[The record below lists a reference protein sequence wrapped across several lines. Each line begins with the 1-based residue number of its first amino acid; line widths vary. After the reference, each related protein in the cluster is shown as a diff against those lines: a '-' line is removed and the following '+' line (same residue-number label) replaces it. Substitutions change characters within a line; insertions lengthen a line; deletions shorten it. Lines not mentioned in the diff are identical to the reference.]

1 MWSIVLTMDINGPL
15 KGKGFTV
22 FKKEMSTSVT
32 RISIPDVET
41 LLLQHIKHDFPD
53 KTYKEKQEMSQEVI
67 DANNVE
73 LIIQELSLTSYLVV
87 ICFLNFNNA
96 VAMDFSKWKISC
108 YISNKQ

>member
-53 KTYKEKQEMSQEVI
+53 KACEEKQEMSQEDIHFMKSAVKTADKVDGHI
-67 DANNVE
+67 A
-73 LIIQELSLTSYLVV
+73 LV
-87 ICFLNFNNA
+87 FLCEMNLL
-96 VAMDFSKWKISC
+96 K
-108 YISNKQ
+108 ISNKRRILFRRQ